1 MRAPISKKALEMLN
15 DPKKAIDLVEAIRR
29 ARKAPQG
36 EEQNVE
42 IGGEEFSVAEGGV
55 AQIRVAGCTRGRIDS
70 MG

>member
-42 IGGEEFSVAEGGV
+42 IGGEEFSVAEV
-55 AQIRVAGCTRGRIDS
+55 ASRKS
-70 MG
+70 E